1 MTRDQ
6 RPETRDHHSKSL
18 GLSKHSK
25 SNEKVIK
32 SKKQSSSPPSSIII
46 IIIIVIVIVIVIVI
60 IIPACWL
67 ETKISQPVMKC
78 NCTPGCTRRV
88 AKGWPKLFRP
98 EFHNKTELISALK
111 TAMAFSEAVQAMSMK
126 EAPNEMKAKKVKKTA
141 KAKKAMKKEND
152 RTAPKAKKVKIP
164 RYITRMNRWK
174 E

>member
-1 MTRDQ
+1 M
-6 RPETRDHHSKSL
+6 
-18 GLSKHSK
+18 
-25 SNEKVIK
+25 
-32 SKKQSSSPPSSIII
+32 
-46 IIIIVIVIVIVIVI
+46 
-60 IIPACWL
+60 
-67 ETKISQPVMKC
+67 
-78 NCTPGCTRRV
+78 

-111 TAMAFSEAVQAMSMK
+111 TAKAIYEAAQAMSMK

-141 KAKKAMKKEND
+141 KAMMMFITAPNEMKAKKAMKKEND

>member
-1 MTRDQ
+1 M
-6 RPETRDHHSKSL
+6 
-18 GLSKHSK
+18 
-25 SNEKVIK
+25 
-32 SKKQSSSPPSSIII
+32 
-46 IIIIVIVIVIVIVI
+46 
-60 IIPACWL
+60 
-67 ETKISQPVMKC
+67 
-78 NCTPGCTRRV
+78 

-141 KAKKAMKKEND
+141 KAMMFMKAAPNEMKAKKVKKTAKAMMMFITAPNEMKAKKAMKKEND